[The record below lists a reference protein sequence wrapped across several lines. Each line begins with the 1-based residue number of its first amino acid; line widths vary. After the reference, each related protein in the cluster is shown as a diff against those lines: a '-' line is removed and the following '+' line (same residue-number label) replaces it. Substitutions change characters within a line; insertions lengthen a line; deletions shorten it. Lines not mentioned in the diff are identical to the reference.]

1 MSLPMVCNVQE
12 VFGIADRLKHFINF
26 TKSPSYEFWANHNNI
41 KRCSNPVPPCR
52 VVDITFFFFGKS
64 ETSLRMRTI
73 IANFFALP
81 CILQHTD
88 THRWCCR
95 TETRWIFMLYVVF
108 ILYGGNMKIKVRHY
122 TFSSTTTRGIS
133 QYFGHAFFIILHT
146 YTIMENL

>member
-1 MSLPMVCNVQE
+1 
-12 VFGIADRLKHFINF
+12 
-26 TKSPSYEFWANHNNI
+26 
-41 KRCSNPVPPCR
+41 
-52 VVDITFFFFGKS
+52 
-64 ETSLRMRTI
+64 MRTI

-95 TETRWIFMLYVVF
+95 TETRWISMLYVVF

-146 YTIMENL
+146 EALIRIRLWKIYRFENFIRYRKRIIYFTTNFLDIKGMYKYIWYIFQCQNVYLHTCHKDISYNTMESNQI